1 MRKLVTGALVL
12 VCALTFGA
20 SQAAAAPINVIGQFS
35 WDDSGLGLGPTFT
48 FENTSLD
55 SLENLSVYLDTDDAA
70 ERFKSYSFFGSIPS
84 GMSQT
89 IDDLIGFDILF
100 ASIRLGDPSFVLTL
114 FDAFDAP
121 LVDGLGAPGDTAQ
134 VDLSAAP
141 IPEPGTLLLL
151 GSGLAGA
158 FVRRRRARA
167 KC

>member
-1 MRKLVTGALVL
+1 MLKLATGALVL
-12 VCALTFGA
+12 VCALTVGA

-35 WDDSGLGLGPTFT
+35 WDDFGFGTTFT

-84 GMSQT
+84 GTPSQIT
-89 IDDLIGFDILF
+89 DDLTGFNILF
-100 ASIRLGDPSFVLTL
+100 ASIRIGDPSFVLTL
-114 FDAFDAP
+114 FDAGDNP
-121 LVDGLGAPGDTAQ
+121 LVNGLGAPGDTAQ